1 VGEGS
6 MRVGIVGLGEMGM
19 PMLERLC
26 AAGHEVGFRARRQ
39 EVADVAVSHGA
50 RPVEGFG
57 ESDVVLICV
66 FSDEQVREVA
76 PAIVSSMREGAVLV
90 NHTTGDPTTATWL
103 AELAGERGVLVLD
116 GALSGSPQS
125 IRAGSLTLLIG
136 GDDAVL
142 DLARPA
148 LEAYSEPI
156 LQVGG
161 LGDGQRVK
169 LINNALLGAH
179 LGLASEAERVASD
192 MGVDPATALAAIS
205 QCSGDSSALRLVVTL
220 GSAENLEA
228 AAGRFLRK
236 DAEVVAHVAEAGGID
251 LGKLTPSHWRDDL

>member
-1 VGEGS
+1 VGEQG

-26 AAGHEVGFRARRQ
+26 AAGHEVVFQARRP
-39 EVADVAVSHGA
+39 EVVDAATSHGG
-50 RPVEGFG
+50 RSVEGFG
-57 ESDVVLICV
+57 ECDVVLVCV
-66 FSDEQVREVA
+66 YSDDQVREVG
-76 PAIVSSMREGAVLV
+76 PAIITSMRPGAVLV

-103 AELAGERGVLVLD
+103 AELAGARGVRVLD

-125 IRAGSLTLLIG
+125 IRAGALTLLVG
-136 GDDAVL
+136 GEDAVL
-142 DLARPA
+142 EAARPA

-156 LQVGG
+156 LQVGS

-179 LGLASEAERVASD
+179 LGLAAEAERIAAD
-192 MGVDPATALAAIS
+192 LGVDPAVALAAIS
-205 QCSGDSSALRLVVTL
+205 QCSGDSSALRLVVSL
-220 GSAENLEA
+220 GSAAELEA

-236 DAEVVAHVAEAGGID
+236 DAEVVAAVAEAAGVE
-251 LGKLTPSHWRDDL
+251 LGKLTPSHWREDL